1 MVVIPSW
8 LNKAVT
14 CPKFTGR
21 QGEAQQQN
29 RGGVAGFRATR
40 RATRLSGSPPHA
52 EPAPSRQ
59 MSAQGSMPR
68 GQKPQG
74 HPVPARDRSQVTDS
88 FDDTTGGPGPS
99 TRRERRQPTRGT
111 GPSCL
116 LCIWFPPSGPCQGLL
131 GLHFFDLM
139 VKALRSII
147 LCFAWQC
154 RRTYL

>member
-1 MVVIPSW
+1 MSSPRGSTRPSRAQSSRVAKVW
-8 LNKAVT
+8 HSN
-14 CPKFTGR
+14 R
-21 QGEAQQQN
+21 IGEAWL
-29 RGGVAGFRATR
+29 AFELHAEPPDS
-40 RATRLSGSPPHA
+40 AAPPHA

-59 MSAQGSMPR
+59 TSAQGSMPR

-99 TRRERRQPTRGT
+99 THRERRQPTRGT

-116 LCIWFPPSGPCQGLL
+116 LCIWFPPSGPCQGLP